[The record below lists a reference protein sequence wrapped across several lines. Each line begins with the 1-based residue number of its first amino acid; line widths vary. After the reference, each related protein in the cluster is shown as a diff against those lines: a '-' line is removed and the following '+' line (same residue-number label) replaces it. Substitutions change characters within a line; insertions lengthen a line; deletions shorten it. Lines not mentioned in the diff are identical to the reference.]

1 MDETTALPTEEIT
14 INENV
19 SSEPITEEVP
29 TPAQVVAH
37 EILNELQQSIEVP
50 EEEQQEQEIEEN
62 EPTPQID
69 YIKQLSDINNS
80 LGNIYDSNFTN
91 LQAVID
97 RQDSL
102 QNEILLIKQQ
112 NNEYMQ
118 FFYVTNS
125 LYVGLLVA
133 ILFFKGLKK

>member
-1 MDETTALPTEEIT
+1 MDEITALPTEENT
-14 INENV
+14 TNEN
-19 SSEPITEEVP
+19 SEPITEEVP

-50 EEEQQEQEIEEN
+50 EEEQEEQVIEEN

-69 YIKQLSDINNS
+69 YTQQLSDINNS
-80 LGNIYDSNFTN
+80 LNNLLDANSTN
-91 LQAVID
+91 LQAITD
-97 RQDSL
+97 RQDTL

-125 LYVGLLVA
+125 LYIGLLVA